1 MNMSKRT
8 ESVLYAP
15 LQHRESFR
23 LLKMTPNPSG
33 DTWSGTLVEDRL
45 PLDRCTVNVTKYVAV
60 SYTWGDPTFN
70 VPSEDS
76 IEISL
81 SLSTA
86 LGHIL
91 FEASEAGR
99 VNIWIDQI
107 CINQRACEERKQQ
120 VSLMWRIF
128 AGAEQVIGWLGPA
141 FEGSGEAL
149 DDLIL
154 FAGAC
159 DEASQDEFL
168 RVVRCRFGQQLTRD
182 TLAQHYG
189 SISCLGSESRARL
202 VRLFTLPW
210 FHRRWIAQE
219 ACLASNLRV
228 HCGHRSI
235 SGTQLFRAIKGIQ
248 TSVTPIVSPWLHR
261 PFRNAFT
268 LFETRELVQHSA
280 KGECRVSFAHIL
292 QALSLFDC
300 KEDQDRINALYG
312 IVRSSNSWFT
322 PGYCSAPD
330 LYIRFALAHM
340 RHFRSFEIL
349 HFAGITE
356 PTRHKSEKKGEEMMI
371 HIAWPADDL
380 PSWIPDW
387 RIRHRQIPIITAE
400 GESHMQGSTSSTFEV
415 PFDPSRKSL
424 TLTGKLLK
432 TPIKPC
438 GVPHLDQIEAPEDPR
453 YQLTVDS
460 WCNQFFVNLLNML
473 NPSWGTKYRFSETFT
488 HWFDSTSRAGEDP
501 SELVLRFA
509 RTLIMN
515 GKVKS
520 HERPGC
526 SIPQDSILEYFLEYA
541 KVNLVADPVA
551 AGVAFAAMVR
561 NNENMEKA
569 TAFGYLAEH
578 VCRYRT
584 LFIGGDSIIGLGSP
598 GICPDDR
605 ICFFSNLNT
614 PFVVHPHGE
623 CFQLRGECYVNGL
636 MDSTLKQLEGDELTI
651 VLV

>member
-1 MNMSKRT
+1 MSERT

-23 LLKMTPNPSG
+23 LLKMRPNPSG
-33 DTWSGTLVEDRL
+33 DTWGGTLVEDRL

-60 SYTWGDPTFN
+60 SYAWGDPTFN

-91 FEASEAGR
+91 FEAAEAGR
-99 VNIWIDQI
+99 INIWIDQI
-107 CINQRACEERKQQ
+107 CINQRKYEERKQQ
-120 VSLMWRIF
+120 VSLMSRIF

-141 FEGSGEAL
+141 FEGSDEAL

-168 RVVRCRFGQQLTRD
+168 RVARCRFGQDLTRNSV
-182 TLAQHYG
+182 AEYYA
-189 SISCLGSESRARL
+189 SILRLGSESRLRL
-202 VRLFTLPW
+202 IRLLTLPW
-210 FHRRWIAQE
+210 FQRRWVAQE

-235 SGTQLFRAIKGIQ
+235 SGAQLFRAIKGIQ
-248 TSVTPIVSPWLHR
+248 TIITPIVSPWLQR

-268 LFETRELVQHSA
+268 LFETRELVRLSA
-280 KGECRVSFAHIL
+280 KGECRVSFAHVL

-312 IVRSSNSWFT
+312 IVESSNSWFT
-322 PGYCSAPD
+322 PAYCSTPD
-330 LYIRFALAHM
+330 LYVRFALAHM
-340 RHFRSFEIL
+340 RHFQSFEIL

-356 PTRHKSEKKGEEMMI
+356 PKVEKKGEEFTI
-371 HIAWPADDL
+371 HTAWPADDL

-387 RIRHRQIPIITAE
+387 RIRHRQFPMISVD
-400 GESHMQGSTSSTFEV
+400 GGSHIQEPASTTFEV
-415 PFDPSRKSL
+415 PFDPSCKSL

-432 TPIKPC
+432 TLIKPC
-438 GVPHLDQIEAPEDPR
+438 GIPHLDLLEVQEDPR
-453 YQLTVDS
+453 YQLTVDPWCSRIFVEFLEMLDQS
-460 WCNQFFVNLLNML
+460 WAR
-473 NPSWGTKYRFSETFT
+473 KYLCSETFT
-488 HWFDSTSRAGEDP
+488 HWFDSIVGAGEDP
-501 SELVLRFA
+501 SQPVLRFA

-515 GKVKS
+515 GGVKS
-520 HERPGC
+520 RERAGC
-526 SIPQDSILEYFLEYA
+526 IVPKDKILEYFLEYA
-541 KVNLVADPVA
+541 KVNFVLDPIAADIALTAMFEDEKNMGKA
-551 AGVAFAAMVR
+551 A
-561 NNENMEKA
+561 
-569 TAFGYLAEH
+569 AFGYLAEH

-584 LFIGGDSIIGLGSP
+584 LFVGEDSTVGLGSP
-598 GICPDDR
+598 GIRPNDR
-605 ICFFSNLNT
+605 ICFFSGLKT
-614 PFVVHPHGE
+614 PFVVHPRGE
-623 CFQLRGECYVNGL
+623 HFQLRGECYVDGL
-636 MDSTLKQLEGDELTI
+636 MDSTYEELDGDELAV
-651 VLV
+651 VLE